1 MTVALTELPTLT
13 SGGFLNGRPLFLAMA
28 TKVGAVMVS
37 KKTKGRQKIQMKKI
51 VKRDDLFAT
60 FSKRR
65 AGLYKKSSELIA
77 ECGVDVGIVASSPT
91 GKPFSFFHPTDDAVI
106 ARFQNPDMQLS
117 QTTGLVAAHAQN
129 KVNSLN
135 SRLEE
140 LDTREDA
147 AIAQARFYDKM
158 IKTRQSGWWE
168 SIEQLNADEVTKFE
182 AWLKSVIFNM
192 NNRLNQL
199 EIGASSSTPNYF

>member
-1 MTVALTELPTLT
+1 
-13 SGGFLNGRPLFLAMA
+13 
-28 TKVGAVMVS
+28 MVN

-51 VKRDDLFAT
+51 EKKDDLFAT

-65 AGLYKKSSELIA
+65 AGLYKKASELIA
-77 ECGVDVGIVASSPT
+77 ECGVDIGIVVSSPT
-91 GKPFSFFHPTDDAVI
+91 GKPFSFFHPTDDAII

-117 QTTGLVAAHAQN
+117 QTTGLVAAHARN
-129 KVNSLN
+129 KVNYLN

-147 AIAQARFYDKM
+147 ATAQTRFYDKM
-158 IKTRQSGWWE
+158 TETRESGWWE
-168 SIEQLNADEVTKFE
+168 SIEQLNVDEVTKFE
-182 AWLKSVIFNM
+182 TWLKTLVFNM